1 MCRVLQALCMLRYAA
16 LLQVGVYSILPG
28 TLGAIGIPTK
38 AIREKCESAMHCWV
52 CFPIAYWLFYPLS
65 FNQARLGPDRFGK
78 RNGKG
83 SELGASFLS

>member
-38 AIREKCESAMHCWV
+38 AIREKCKSAMHCWV